1 MGYSENANK
10 SAKKY
15 KSKSQKQ
22 IALSYQIDE
31 YELEVLP
38 AIKASGLPVATY
50 IKQAVKEKIEAGDP
64 AALTLDTILEYV
76 KKKTVRDV
84 PKALSNKCR
93 KIILYGSYARGNYT
107 EDSDVDIA
115 ILTDSDRIEN
125 QKYNAKL
132 DDIATQI
139 GYKTT
144 AVVNYVCL
152 PLKEFEER
160 KNWYPYFANIERDGV
175 LLYERK

>member
-1 MGYSENANK
+1 MAM
-10 SAKKY
+10 
-15 KSKSQKQ
+15 
-22 IALSYQIDE
+22 
-31 YELEVLP
+31 
-38 AIKASGLPVATY
+38 
-50 IKQAVKEKIEAGDP
+50 
-64 AALTLDTILEYV
+64 TLDAILEYV

-84 PKALSNKCR
+84 PKALSDKCR
-93 KIILYGSYARGNYT
+93 KIILYGSYARGDYS

-115 ILTDSDRIEN
+115 ILTDSDRTEN

-152 PLKEFEER
+152 PLNEFEE
-160 KNWYPYFANIERDGV
+160 KKSWYPYFANIERDGV
-175 LLYERK
+175 LLYERT

>member
-50 IKQAVKEKIEAGDP
+50 IKQAVKEKIEAGDQ
-64 AALTLDTILEYV
+64 AALALDAILEYV
-76 KKKTVRDV
+76 KKKTVREV
-84 PKALSNKCR
+84 PRALADKCR

-125 QKYNAKL
+125 QKYSAKL